1 MNRLTVFSLLALGAF
16 ARAEDASSAKPED
29 KPLPG
34 HSLNGETFNEGPRQA
49 AVLMQGTG
57 NVHLAVTTKNE
68 LAQKFFDQ
76 GLGQLHGFWY
86 FEAERSFRQAAALDP
101 ECAMAYWGMTMA
113 NINNPE
119 RASGF
124 IKEAVKR
131 KEKAA
136 RQEQLYIGAWADYYA
151 EKKKD
156 EKERREA
163 LVRGLEDL
171 VSEFPDDLEARSF
184 LVFQLWDNKGH
195 DVPMGSRKAVEAL
208 AKQVLA
214 ANPMHPGA
222 HHYLIHL
229 WNANAGDKRALPS
242 AALGGQAGPGIAHL
256 WHMPGHTFSALRRYA
271 DAAWQQEASA
281 RVDHAYMIATR
292 IMPDQIH
299 NFAHNNDWLVKNL
312 GYIGRAHDAI
322 DLAKNMIELPRL
334 GSKSR
339 LSYKLGRERLLATLV
354 EYEMWD
360 ELAKLD
366 GTLYLASYDEP
377 LDELRRLKALGV
389 AWFETGD
396 LARGEEK
403 LSALKS
409 SLAKAREERI
419 KAADEAEV
427 KAKKESKPDDQ
438 IAKAM
443 ADAMRTFASKIAT
456 AESAIAE
463 IELTRALLDRDLE
476 TARTKLELVKDL
488 SSERRAYIQL
498 ALGANDKAEQL
509 ARDLV
514 KADDVQVV
522 PLAVLADV
530 LWRIG
535 KKEDALAT
543 FKKLRALSAQL
554 DLDTPPF
561 KRLAPLAQ
569 ESGLPADWRIAS
581 EVPPDVGQR
590 PDLATL
596 GPFRWHP
603 YEAPDWSLSD
613 QHGKQVSLA
622 DYKGRPVLVVFYL
635 GSGCAGCMEQLN
647 VFAPKVKAFEE
658 AGVQVVAVSTDSADG
673 LHKTFEKA
681 KEGEA
686 FKFPILSDASLAT
699 FKAYRAYDD
708 FEHIP
713 LHGTFLIDGTGHVR
727 WQDISYQPYKD
738 ADWLLGE
745 TKRLL
750 SVPVATATTASLRA
764 GPASR

>member
-1 MNRLTVFSLLALGAF
+1 
-16 ARAEDASSAKPED
+16 
-29 KPLPG
+29 
-34 HSLNGETFNEGPRQA
+34 
-49 AVLMQGTG
+49 
-57 NVHLAVTTKNE
+57 
-68 LAQKFFDQ
+68 
-76 GLGQLHGFWY
+76 
-86 FEAERSFRQAAALDP
+86 
-101 ECAMAYWGMTMA
+101 
-113 NINNPE
+113 
-119 RASGF
+119 
-124 IKEAVKR
+124 
-131 KEKAA
+131 
-136 RQEQLYIGAWADYYA
+136 
-151 EKKKD
+151 
-156 EKERREA
+156 
-163 LVRGLEDL
+163 
-171 VSEFPDDLEARSF
+171 
-184 LVFQLWDNKGH
+184 
-195 DVPMGSRKAVEAL
+195 
-208 AKQVLA
+208 
-214 ANPMHPGA
+214 
-222 HHYLIHL
+222 
-229 WNANAGDKRALPS
+229 
-242 AALGGQAGPGIAHL
+242 
-256 WHMPGHTFSALRRYA
+256 
-271 DAAWQQEASA
+271 
-281 RVDHAYMIATR
+281 
-292 IMPDQIH
+292 
-299 NFAHNNDWLVKNL
+299 
-312 GYIGRAHDAI
+312 
-322 DLAKNMIELPRL
+322 
-334 GSKSR
+334 
-339 LSYKLGRERLLATLV
+339 
-354 EYEMWD
+354 
-360 ELAKLD
+360 
-366 GTLYLASYDEP
+366 
-377 LDELRRLKALGV
+377 
-389 AWFETGD
+389 
-396 LARGEEK
+396 
-403 LSALKS
+403 
-409 SLAKAREERI
+409 
-419 KAADEAEV
+419 
-427 KAKKESKPDDQ
+427 
-438 IAKAM
+438 
-443 ADAMRTFASKIAT
+443 MRTFASKIAT

-647 VFAPKVKAFEE
+647 VFAPKMKAFDE

-713 LHGTFLIDGTGHVR
+713 LHGTFLIDGTGRVR
-727 WQDISYQPYKD
+727 WQDISYQPYKE

-750 SVPVATATTASLRA
+750 SVPIPAATTASLRA
-764 GPASR
+764 GPASQ